1 MGRGVK
7 GEGGCSRELLP
18 EIVPRAT
25 EQETIV
31 YVLREI
37 EI

>member
-7 GEGGCSRELLP
+7 GEGGRGSLLP
-18 EIVPRAT
+18 EIVPGAT
-25 EQETIV
+25 EQETIL

>member
-7 GEGGCSRELLP
+7 GEEGGGGSLLP
-18 EIVPRAT
+18 EIVPGAT
-25 EQETIV
+25 EQETIL

-37 EI
+37 ET